1 MPAPSGPQ
9 WADFSPEEKP
19 LPRGAA
25 LRSLVEDQ
33 IIPEASANIRANVR
47 RSMRE
52 TPATVKAGA
61 AITAAAGV
69 AGAATGSLPL
79 ATAFVLTTVAAPALP
94 MARRGVERLAENK
107 RRTGTWTGE
116 PPSDVTMRQ
125 RLKKGVNPVKGF
137 KGLLHL
143 ESEDQD

>member
-1 MPAPSGPQ
+1 
-9 WADFSPEEKP
+9 
-19 LPRGAA
+19 
-25 LRSLVEDQ
+25 
-33 IIPEASANIRANVR
+33 
-47 RSMRE
+47 MRE

-61 AITAAAGV
+61 AVTAAAGV

-94 MARRGVERLAENK
+94 KARRGVERLAENK
-107 RRTGTWTGE
+107 QRTGTWTGG

-137 KGLLHL
+137 KGLFHL